1 MTQRRDLGPCDAQ
14 HLRSA
19 ARRESAAFE
28 QLVQQISETQLGLT
42 VARVRKPEV
51 SKDVGSSASHRPSL
65 AIVPRLNDS
74 IHPTSITLDALCCLW
89 HNVAVAWDVEGTDE
103 FAGWFE
109 SLSDEEQVS
118 VGRVVE
124 LLVEHGPSL
133 PFPYS
138 SGIATSRHRHMREL
152 RIQHDGRPYRVL
164 YAFDPRRAGILL
176 LGGDKT
182 GNDRWYDEHVP
193 MADKLYDEYLTELER
208 EGLI

>member
-1 MTQRRDLGPCDAQ
+1 MSQA
-14 HLRSA
+14 SA
-19 ARRESAAFE
+19 SDGLNCAALVGIHTLFEMSKSFESYGVVLE
-28 QLVQQISETQLGLT
+28 EIGHS
-42 VARVRKPEV
+42 
-51 SKDVGSSASHRPSL
+51 GSSSPGT
-65 AIVPRLNDS
+65 D
-74 IHPTSITLDALCCLW
+74 ITLDALCRLW
-89 HNVAVAWDVEGTDE
+89 HNRPMAWDVEGTAE

-109 SLSDEEQVS
+109 ALSDEEQVS

-152 RIQHDGRPYRVL
+152 RVQHEGRPYRVL
-164 YAFDPRRAGILL
+164 YAFDPRRAAILL

-182 GNDRWYDEHVP
+182 GNDRWYEERIPV
-193 MADKLYDEYLTELER
+193 ADTLYDEYLRELER